1 MVTRLDEYLNTFSYH
16 WNVARACDAGLS
28 RRGLEYLAA
37 RDPNWGDGRDA
48 AYVAVKNNYPHVL
61 QWLSERYPDRTSWG
75 SLQARCFINTA
86 ARRGHF
92 AILKWL
98 HTNCKEGCCDG
109 SDVAELLE
117 HKLKLDRQCK
127 SSSNYRQSS
136 WSSPFTSDTLFNGI
150 FQLKT
155 FSARNGSLPR
165 VDIGVGC
172 LPRVFALM

>member
-1 MVTRLDEYLNTFSYH
+1 MESLSHVVTRLDEYLNTFSYH

-75 SLQARCFINTA
+75 SLQARCFISTA
-86 ARRGHF
+86 AKRGHF

-98 HTNCKEGCCDG
+98 HTNRKEGC
-109 SDVAELLE
+109 
-117 HKLKLDRQCK
+117 
-127 SSSNYRQSS
+127 
-136 WSSPFTSDTLFNGI
+136 
-150 FQLKT
+150 T
-155 FSARNGSLPR
+155 FSDQPAAKFGQPSMPITIQPDMTLARPLFPR
-165 VDIGVGC
+165 FY
-172 LPRVFALM
+172 R